1 MNSCVVATLCLRSK
15 EPERRRSVDR
25 DLGCI
30 GRSLRVLNVKQLV
43 MLKRDVAS
51 IEDDLD
57 GTGFLGIE
65 KDDEG
70 RRRSIGSDLDFT
82 NAFVGRSK
90 PKSPSSSS
98 SSSTSTSSFQKIGS
112 SGSSFPGRYMLNC
125 RGRKEGFRRSG
136 GMHADSTFL
145 KSDGAPIVGRRALLR
160 LLVKLMVLIDFGL
173 DTRARLSASQVE

>member
-30 GRSLRVLNVKQLV
+30 GRSLRVLSVKQLV

-65 KDDEG
+65 KEDEG
-70 RRRSIGSDLDFT
+70 RRRSIGSDFDLT
-82 NAFVGRSK
+82 NAFVGRSN
-90 PKSPSSSS
+90 PKSLSS
-98 SSSTSTSSFQKIGS
+98 SSSTSSTSSFQKIGS
-112 SGSSFPGRYMLNC
+112 SGSSFPGRYMLSC

-160 LLVKLMVLIDFGL
+160 LLVKLIVLIDFGL
-173 DTRARLSASQVE
+173 DTRA